1 MSGKE
6 WEHES
11 TAMSAYERLPTP
23 ISQDTLGLVG
33 YGKIGKSW
41 MREDFSNT
49 NKSWLTSAGYSGQK
63 VEAFARAL
71 GMKVLIA
78 DRRGI
83 PDASIRDGRTAFDTV
98 LRQSTVLVLTCPLD
112 HSTANMISGKEL
124 QSMQSSCIVINVG
137 RGGLVNEE
145 AIIAAL
151 KARTIAGYAT
161 DVFPVEPAT
170 KENSLL
176 LSSDI
181 PNLTLSPHL
190 AWYSSESIER
200 QQASIQA
207 IVEGFTNGNCVNV
220 IC

>member
-1 MSGKE
+1 
-6 WEHES
+6 
-11 TAMSAYERLPTP
+11 
-23 ISQDTLGLVG
+23 
-33 YGKIGKSW
+33 
-41 MREDFSNT
+41 MR
-49 NKSWLTSAGYSGQK
+49 
-63 VEAFARAL
+63 
-71 GMKVLIA
+71 VLIA

-83 PDASIRDGRTAFDTV
+83 PHASIRDGRTAFEIV
-98 LRQSTVLVLTCPLD
+98 LQQSTVLVLTCPLTEL
-112 HSTANMISGKEL
+112 TANMISEKEL
-124 QSMQSSCIVINVG
+124 QLIQSNCIVVNVG

-151 KARTIAGYAT
+151 KARKIAGYAT

-170 KENSLL
+170 KGNTLL

-207 IVEGFTNGNCVNV
+207 IVEGFASGNCVNLV
-220 IC
+220 CYRSTEKGSECSQL

>member
-1 MSGKE
+1 M
-6 WEHES
+6 
-11 TAMSAYERLPTP
+11 RV
-23 ISQDTLGLVG
+23 LV
-33 YGKIGKSW
+33 
-41 MREDFSNT
+41 
-49 NKSWLTSAGYSGQK
+49 
-63 VEAFARAL
+63 
-71 GMKVLIA
+71 A

-83 PDASIRDGRTAFDTV
+83 SNASIRDGRTAFEIV
-98 LRQSTVLVLTCPLD
+98 LEQSTVLVLTCPLTEM
-112 HSTANMISGKEL
+112 TANMISGNEL
-124 QSMQSSCIVINVG
+124 QLIQSDCIVVNVG

-151 KARTIAGYAT
+151 KARKIAGYAT

-170 KENSLL
+170 KENTLL

-207 IVEGFTNGNCVNV
+207 IVEGFASGNCVNLV
-220 IC
+220 F